1 MGNYGGKQ
9 VKYDDAGDV
18 CWCLFCTIAAKGD
31 ANQTQLV
38 GESANCSAFHPRGKS
53 CAHHILVVPKAH
65 VQNLSTLVA
74 GNEAHL
80 VMLEEM
86 RELGLRVL
94 GEERGEVRGGAGS
107 AGGAG
112 GARGVSGGGAV
123 GNAANVA
130 NADDADGTGP
140 GAAKAAVAAGP
151 DDDVRMVFHAPPF
164 NSVDHLHLHVFHG
177 DFISRYKNFS
187 YTPGWPWCKSYD
199 AVFAQLAAG
208 RIDGRIDGRGGRRG
222 GGGEAEGMAGTVDGG
237 GESNGNDRDAKSCA
251 GDAKM

>member
-9 VKYDDAGDV
+9 VKYDASGDV

-31 ANQTQLV
+31 ANQTRLV

-65 VQNLSTLVA
+65 VQNLSTLEA

-94 GEERGEVRGGAGS
+94 GEERGEASGGAGS
-107 AGGAG
+107 SAGRAGGAG
-112 GARGVSGGGAV
+112 G
-123 GNAANVA
+123 NAANAA

-140 GAAKAAVAAGP
+140 GAAVAAAVAAGP

-199 AVFAQLAAG
+199 AVFDQLAA
-208 RIDGRIDGRGGRRG
+208 GRIDGRGGRRG
-222 GGGEAEGMAGTVDGG
+222 GGGGAEGVAGTTDD
-237 GESNGNDRDAKSCA
+237 GESKGNDGDAKSSA
-251 GDAKM
+251 GGAKM